1 MDDEITSIIFPLNND
16 KTLSL
21 NKLLAIFE
29 IVNQI
34 DTFDNR
40 GEIDF
45 LTVYQ
50 FIYDNLNENA
60 SLGLELSNILLKRI
74 THIFFCSIWYEHC
87 IDKNIFSEAI
97 KLGTGVGYPL
107 TKNESD
113 KINILIKEL
122 SSVFN
127 EEGNLEHLQDA
138 KNTVK
143 KIILNKLILNENSV
157 DVETFSNKIE
167 VRLWVKKKTVERL
180 LFFNVCKPKIMKTV
194 LETLPYGII
203 KNKNEFCD
211 YKYEF
216 TMKTFNMVLKSF
228 NFDVKCLELD
238 IYTNFMKVMNYRDS
252 SIDTSKQFLIA
263 LLPNYD
269 TIWSRLK
276 LNLHP
281 MVVENLIKFNQEY
294 IISQE
299 EMIKLIC
306 LN

>member
-1 MDDEITSIIFPLNND
+1 
-16 KTLSL
+16 
-21 NKLLAIFE
+21 
-29 IVNQI
+29 
-34 DTFDNR
+34 
-40 GEIDF
+40 
-45 LTVYQ
+45 
-50 FIYDNLNENA
+50 
-60 SLGLELSNILLKRI
+60 
-74 THIFFCSIWYEHC
+74 
-87 IDKNIFSEAI
+87 
-97 KLGTGVGYPL
+97 
-107 TKNESD
+107 
-113 KINILIKEL
+113 
-122 SSVFN
+122 
-127 EEGNLEHLQDA
+127 
-138 KNTVK
+138 
-143 KIILNKLILNENSV
+143 
-157 DVETFSNKIE
+157 
-167 VRLWVKKKTVERL
+167 
-180 LFFNVCKPKIMKTV
+180 MKTV

-211 YKYEF
+211 YKYDF

-281 MVVENLIKFNQEY
+281 RVVENLRKFNQEY